1 MLSLSVLSVYLTL
14 SFTQLPL
21 WTCAQTTAPVLP
33 LSSFAYPP
41 ASSRPKF
48 RYWLPDASVPASA
61 VQSDVSEIAKV
72 SEGGLEFLGFYNYGF
87 GPMSTDWSLYGFG
100 TAKFKEVFKAA
111 LDTAAKYGLALD
123 FAIGPATGAGVPAI
137 PQTAGL
143 AMELVYGTKLLSA
156 LETAGSLPRPVLDFN
171 RGFLNGW
178 VHEAENWG
186 PSELVAVVAAKVG
199 SRQKTGKSF
208 PAEQV
213 VLTEANVLD
222 LTNLTRNETLDW
234 RAPASKNDSQ
244 PWILMAFYQRYSNE
258 RACDSAPN
266 PSSWIGNGSWMVD
279 HFSAAGAKK
288 ATDFWDQHILDDS
301 NISQLVDK
309 VGSYSWEDSMEMMAS
324 LWWTPDFLTRFEK
337 SRGYSA
343 VRYLPFFFQAKNLW
357 NSYGAPYNTSF
368 MLSGQAADG
377 GKYAEDYRL
386 TLNEGYQ
393 DFLRHC
399 QQWASGRGLQHS
411 AQPAYNMPLD
421 MSSAIPLLGAPELES
436 LGFGESIDSYLQFT
450 GPAHLSGRTNS
461 ISTEIGAERGGAYA
475 ETVPVLL
482 KLFHDSFA
490 AGVNTLVIHGFPYGG
505 PYPGTTWPGYTP
517 FQYEFSEM
525 WGPRQPAWRHFN
537 DTLLYAA
544 RNCEVLKTG
553 VPRVDIA
560 FYSWKQPFTAATVF
574 PGGAEL
580 AAAGYTYEYLGPENL
595 ASTPA
600 YVTDSVLAKD
610 GPAYKAIV
618 LYQQTRITPLASAA
632 LLNFAGQGL
641 PILIVGSTPNITIG
655 STGQDI
661 VSKNMATLTSGGFPS
676 VKVIPPARFSSERLQ
691 EAGILP
697 RTVPGVADGPANATS
712 QLVTQWRSDSKKGLE
727 LVYLL
732 NRGVKATFD
741 ISFAVG
747 ENAVPFVLDAWTGEQ
762 THLLTYLR
770 TREGIS
776 TRITLS
782 QQQSAIFAFMAL
794 NTTEQ
799 ADVPL
804 YVVSRSA
811 NIGRLKVNLHGQIEG
826 LIGDTDETS
835 ALLSNNNQV
844 DVLSISNPGSTPAPL
859 PTVKLGPWK
868 LTLEEYAGP
877 AKLSTSSVL
886 TNMSTNSIA
895 SPLKTLVPWTQI
907 PGIQHSSGVGTYQTT
922 FSLPSA
928 TNITGGLSNGTGSM
942 AYTLHFS
949 GRVINTMRV
958 RVNGVILPAIDP
970 SAPDEGREITDLVKG
985 DGTDELTV
993 EVSSTLFN
1001 AVKARAGDVKSIGL
1015 GIHIP
1020 KDYAQVG
1027 WKDFGLL
1034 GEVTIQSWRK
1044 VVLK

>member
-1 MLSLSVLSVYLTL
+1 MLRLFAFWVYLTL
-14 SFTQLPL
+14 CFFQLPL
-21 WTCAQTTAPVLP
+21 WTCAQRTAPVP

-72 SEGGLEFLGFYNYGF
+72 SGGGLEFLGFYNYGF
-87 GPMSTDWSLYGFG
+87 SHASTDWSLYGFG

-111 LDTAAKYGLALD
+111 LETAAKYGLAFD

-143 AMELVYGTKLLSA
+143 AMELVYGTKLLNAS
-156 LETAGSLPRPVLDFN
+156 EKAGSLPRPVLDFN

-178 VHEAENWG
+178 VHETENWG
-186 PSELVAVVAAKVG
+186 SSELVAVVAAKVE
-199 SRQKTGKSF
+199 SREKTGKGF

-213 VLTEANVLD
+213 VLTEANILD
-222 LTNLTRNETLDW
+222 LTNLTRNGTLDW
-234 RAPASKNDSQ
+234 RAPVSKTDSQ
-244 PWILMAFYQRYSNE
+244 QWILMAFYQRYSNE
-258 RACDSAPN
+258 RACDTAPN

-288 ATDFWDQHILDDS
+288 ATDFWDQHILDDKD
-301 NISQLVDK
+301 ISQLVDK

-343 VRYLPFFFQAKNLW
+343 VKYLPLFFQAKNLW
-357 NSYGAPYNTSF
+357 NSYGTPYSTSF

-393 DFLRHC
+393 DFLRHY
-399 QQWASGRGLQHS
+399 QQWASARGLAHS

-421 MSSAIPLLGAPELES
+421 MSSTIPLLGAPELES

-450 GPAHLSGRTNS
+450 GPAHLSGRNS

-482 KLFHDSFA
+482 KLFRDSFA
-490 AGVNTLVIHGFPYGG
+490 AGVNTLVVHGFPYGG
-505 PYPGTTWPGYTP
+505 PYTGTTWPGYTP

-544 RNCEVLKTG
+544 RNCEFLKTG
-553 VPRVDIA
+553 VPKVDIA
-560 FYSWKQPFTAATVF
+560 FYSWKQPFTSATVF
-574 PGGAEL
+574 PGSAEL
-580 AAAGYTYEYLGPENL
+580 TAAGYTYEYLGPENL
-595 ASTPA
+595 ASAPA
-600 YVTDSVLAKD
+600 SVTDSVLAKD
-610 GPAYKAIV
+610 GPAYKALV
-618 LYQQTRITPLASAA
+618 LYQQTRITPLASAE
-632 LLNFAGQGL
+632 LLKFAEQGL
-641 PILIVGSTPNITIG
+641 PILIVGSAPNITIG
-655 STGQDI
+655 SVGQEI
-661 VSKNMATLTSGGFPS
+661 VSKNMANLVSGGFPN
-676 VKVIPPARFSSERLQ
+676 VRIVPPAMFSPERLQ
-691 EAGILP
+691 EAGIVP
-697 RTVPGVADGPANATS
+697 RTVPGVVDGPTNATS
-712 QLVTQWRSDSKKGLE
+712 QLFTQWRSDPKNRLE

-732 NRGVKATFD
+732 NRGLKATFD

-762 THLLTYLR
+762 TRLLTYLR

-776 TRITLS
+776 TRISLS
-782 QQQSAIFAFMAL
+782 QQQSAILAFQTPNAGEE
-794 NTTEQ
+794 T
-799 ADVPL
+799 DIPL
-804 YVVSRSA
+804 YVVSRST
-811 NIGRLKVNLHGQIEG
+811 NIGRLKVNSRGQIEG
-826 LIGDTDETS
+826 LISDTDEATV
-835 ALLSNNNQV
+835 LLSNNNQV
-844 DVLSISNPGSTPAPL
+844 DIPSIVPISGSAPAPL
-859 PTVKLGPWK
+859 PSVKLGPWK
-868 LTLEEYAGP
+868 LALDEYAGP

-886 TNMSTNSIA
+886 TNMTANSIA

-907 PGIQHSSGVGTYQTT
+907 PAIQHSSGVGTYRTT
-922 FSLPSA
+922 FSLPPA
-928 TNITGGLSNGTGSM
+928 ANPNITSNGTSM

-958 RVNGVILPAIDP
+958 RVNGATVLAIDP

-985 DGTDELTV
+985 DGTDELAV

-1001 AVKARAGDVKSIGL
+1001 AVKARAGDVKSIGI

-1020 KDYAQVG
+1020 KDYVQVG

-1034 GEVTIQSWRK
+1034 GEVTVQSWRK
-1044 VVLK
+1044 VILE